1 MRGLVHHSQE
11 NEKSWCSVAKRER
24 EREAGGRKRERK
36 KAQRVRCDMRV
47 PLKGQAAVGQ
57 VIDDYGDRKKKA

>member
-24 EREAGGRKRERK
+24 EAGGRKRERERE